1 MATQFLSR
9 SIVKAND
16 RICRLMS
23 NSLKRKMKAEIIK
36 DASQKNE
43 TFVEVKVNPLDQSII
58 SYKNITSY
66 MNIDTERYQKNIL
79 ESAARIIDVENQPII
94 QIELIEVAWCK
105 AGPNREKILPIL
117 SDLEYE
123 FLESDKTREICF
135 EKPDLNNCYNVFC
148 LRMGMY
154 RARLGLV

>member
-1 MATQFLSR
+1 VATQFLSR

-23 NSLKRKMKAEIIK
+23 NSLKRKMEAEIIK

-66 MNIDTERYQKNIL
+66 MNIDTERYQKNI
-79 ESAARIIDVENQPII
+79 
-94 QIELIEVAWCK
+94 
-105 AGPNREKILPIL
+105 NREKILPIL